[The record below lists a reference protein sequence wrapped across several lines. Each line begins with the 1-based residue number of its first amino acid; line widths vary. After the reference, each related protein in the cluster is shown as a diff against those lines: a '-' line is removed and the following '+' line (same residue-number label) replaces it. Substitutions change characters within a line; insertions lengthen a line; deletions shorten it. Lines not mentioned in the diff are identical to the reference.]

1 MYCLFRR
8 IFGPLI
14 LALRHIRSF
23 KRHQKTYHEGENVL
37 WRFRTEDDK
46 KKLEEIQAEELENE
60 EEQFNE
66 YDYEDIDDDEDEDF
80 DDGRSMYSMYLGD
93 GESIEDFEMDLNGT
107 DENVLTDRSSS
118 TSPLSNEN
126 MQDKVLRDRKNTVKK
141 IRRNN
146 HKMDGQK
153 SKENA
158 FYCPNCSKIFP
169 SRAEIEVHIVPCAE
183 KRAEKEKTDALQ
195 KEKEALTPFEEGVEY
210 NCDRCSSKFKRHQ
223 NYTHHLRLCP
233 IPYRHPSKKKSTS
246 NGQGVS
252 LIEKTFEFHCKHC
265 KKGFNRKDGFKI
277 HQTGWFSNYYVRYS
291 VYE

>member
-1 MYCLFRR
+1 MTP
-8 IFGPLI
+8 GPLI
-14 LALRHIRSF
+14 LVPRHIRSF
-23 KRHQKTYHEGENVL
+23 KRHQKTYHEGENVS
-37 WRFRTEDDK
+37 WRFQTEDDK
-46 KKLEEIQAEELENE
+46 KKLEEIQAEELDNE
-60 EEQFNE
+60 EEQFYE
-66 YDYEDIDDDEDEDF
+66 YDYEDIDDDEDF
-80 DDGRSMYSMYLGD
+80 DDGQSMYSMYLGD

-141 IRRNN
+141 NRRNSQ
-146 HKMDGQK
+146 KMSGQK

-183 KRAEKEKTDALQ
+183 KRAEKEKTDALR
-195 KEKEALTPFEEGVEY
+195 KEKEAQTPFEEGVEY
-210 NCDRCSSKFKRHQ
+210 NCDRCSSKFKRYQ

-233 IPYRHPSKKKSTS
+233 IPYRHPNKKKTTS

-265 KKGFNRKDGFKI
+265 KKGFHRKDLFKI
-277 HQTGWFSNYYVRYS
+277 HQAGWFSNYYLHTFLFI
-291 VYE
+291 